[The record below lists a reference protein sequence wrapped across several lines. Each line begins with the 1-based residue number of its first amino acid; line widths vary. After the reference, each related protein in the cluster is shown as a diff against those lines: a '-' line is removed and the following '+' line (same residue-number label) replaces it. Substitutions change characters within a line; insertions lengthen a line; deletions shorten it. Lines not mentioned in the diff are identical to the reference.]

1 MGLRAGGGGARP
13 HRRNL
18 MPTNGGWCTNPSQAE
33 VQCRVNSPTYAVS
46 LLNRHTLFAL
56 VTAWMLAG
64 CSKSPEQMTCVDDT
78 VQTDVRKLMVIK
90 VRDWQEPVSTTT
102 WLKEHTDKQHPDV
115 AATLNGFK
123 ARSVLVD
130 GVKLS
135 DITEL
140 SKPQSPLLD
149 ADPSDGALPTA
160 RRPKKTG
167 NKLLYQCS
175 GVIQMPIPSERANAL
190 PKSSRA
196 LLGINQDMLNVA
208 IRYQTELTPEG
219 KMWVAVALDNP
230 LQEMMLRVLFAK
242 APDESSNEPK

>member
-1 MGLRAGGGGARP
+1 
-13 HRRNL
+13 

-149 ADPSDGALPTA
+149 ADPPDDVLMKAFQPA
-160 RRPKKTG
+160 KTG
-167 NKLLYQCS
+167 NKLLYQCA
-175 GVIQMPIPSERANAL
+175 GKVQIQVPADRASTIG
-190 PKSSRA
+190 KTQQA
-196 LLGINQDMLNVA
+196 LLGIDEGMLNVA
-208 IRYQTELTPEG
+208 IRYQTELTSEG
-219 KMWVAVALDNP
+219 KVWVAVALENP
-230 LQEMMLRVLFAK
+230 LQEMMLRVLFAQPSSDRGD
-242 APDESSNEPK
+242 AP